1 MQNQA
6 MTSTTGTDSDATA
19 HDIEQIVVDLFAAA
33 ERGDWDTF
41 RAAFT
46 PDARLRQNI
55 GKDHSIDDA
64 MLALPRLTEDGTTLR
79 YENAKRAIAPNV
91 VTEMHDAVFT
101 KPDGREVRIDI
112 CIVVELNDDGLI
124 VRADEYLDSNAAAQ
138 LFAP

>member
-1 MQNQA
+1 M
-6 MTSTTGTDSDATA
+6 STTSPATSANNNSDEP
-19 HDIEQIVVDLFAAA
+19 DIEQIVVDLFAAA
-33 ERGDWDTF
+33 ERGDWDAF

-55 GKDHSIDDA
+55 GADHSIDDA
-64 MLALPRLTEDGTTLR
+64 MLALPRLTDDGTTLQ
-79 YENAKRAIAPNV
+79 YQNARRAVAPNV

-112 CIVVELNDDGLI
+112 CVVVELNDDGLI
-124 VRADEYLDSNAAAQ
+124 VRADEYLDSDAAAQ